1 MKLAYVTIKNAEQL
15 GKATEWS
22 GTGYHIARSLKQ
34 QHTPLDYI
42 GPLQDTFFTKAARRL
57 KRHYYKLSRKH
68 YLKDTDP
75 LILQSYA
82 SQVSKR
88 LSGAAYDVVLSA
100 TVNPIAYLN
109 CRQPILFWADATFQN
124 TAGFYPKYSNLCQE
138 SIANGH
144 KMERLAIQKCKFA
157 IYSSH
162 WAAQTAIDFYQ
173 ADPQKVRVIPF
184 GSNLESNLTQ
194 TDIKDLIESRPS
206 KVCKLIFIGVDW
218 LRKGGDKALK
228 VAQALN
234 DAGLPTELSLLG
246 CQPSDAHPLPDFVKP
261 LGYISKFTQSGQDKI
276 SQLIAES
283 HFLILPTIADCS
295 PIVLCEANAFGVPC
309 LSTNVG
315 GIPTIVN
322 GESNG
327 RLFDVQASVAE
338 YCDYITHLFADY
350 AQYKALALAS
360 FNEYKTRLNWT
371 AAGNSVKDLLAEAL
385 V

>member
-1 MKLAYVTIKNAEQL
+1 MKLGYVTIKNAQQL

-22 GTGYHIARSLKQ
+22 GTGYYIAQSLKK
-34 QHTPLDYI
+34 QHTCLDYI
-42 GPLQDTFFTKAARRL
+42 GPLQDTFFTKATRKL
-57 KRHYYKLSRKH
+57 KRHYYQIFRKH

-75 LILQSYA
+75 LVLRSYA
-82 SQVSKR
+82 NQVSKQ

-100 TVNPIAYLN
+100 TVNPIAYLD

-138 SIANGH
+138 SMANGH
-144 KMERLAIQKCKFA
+144 KMERLATQKCKFA

-162 WAAQTAIDFYQ
+162 WAAQTAIDFYK

-184 GSNLESNLTQ
+184 GSNLDSNLTQ
-194 TDIKDLIESRPS
+194 TDIKNLIEARPS
-206 KVCKLIFIGVDW
+206 TVCKLIFIGVDW

-234 DAGLPTELSLLG
+234 DAGLPTELTLVG
-246 CQPSDAHPLPDFVKP
+246 CRPSDDAHLPNFVKS
-261 LGYISKFTQSGQDKI
+261 LGYISKLTQAGQNRI
-276 SQLIAES
+276 SQLIAKS
-283 HFLILPTIADCS
+283 HFLIMPTIADCS

-315 GIPTIVN
+315 GIPTIVDGELN
-322 GESNG
+322 GK
-327 RLFDVQASVAE
+327 LFDVQANVSE
-338 YCDYITHLFADY
+338 YCDYITHLFANY
-350 AQYKALALAS
+350 AHYKALALAS

-385 V
+385 A